1 MLGCEKASVPDGG
14 PTPRVPAL
22 LCSWQ
27 SAAWWCR
34 WAACW
39 TSACRWTATP
49 SSQRPCCCEPPST
62 ARRTWSC
69 SRCRREPAPPSS
81 RWVPGRQQQ
90 KAEGIGTRH
99 TLAMARS
106 PPSLPPAVPCLPA
119 SSLVVRQ
126 DKNET
131 FLHLLLKRP
140 ASELGSLPWQ
150 LLLPKLTLLSAVDKD
165 GRSPLHYVGA
175 YG

>member
-1 MLGCEKASVPDGG
+1 
-14 PTPRVPAL
+14 
-22 LCSWQ
+22 
-27 SAAWWCR
+27 
-34 WAACW
+34 
-39 TSACRWTATP
+39 
-49 SSQRPCCCEPPST
+49 
-62 ARRTWSC
+62 
-69 SRCRREPAPPSS
+69 
-81 RWVPGRQQQ
+81 
-90 KAEGIGTRH
+90 
-99 TLAMARS
+99 MAHS
-106 PPSLPPAVPCLPA
+106 PPPPHFHPLCPACLLLA
-119 SSLVVRQ
+119 VRQ